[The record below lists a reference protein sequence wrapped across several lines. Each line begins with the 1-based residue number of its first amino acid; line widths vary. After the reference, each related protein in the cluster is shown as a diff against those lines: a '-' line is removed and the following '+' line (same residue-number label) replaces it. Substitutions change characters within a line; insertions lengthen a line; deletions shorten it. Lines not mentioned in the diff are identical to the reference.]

1 MWFRCALIIGKI
13 QLSMLSIKYSKLSK
27 SCYVINLV
35 VRTCII
41 LLISILLYMFC
52 IYVISCWMIISHL
65 YLMIP
70 NWRCTENV
78 RTANTYNLI
87 LRITLSCLSHLYMPL
102 LAVDSHIYGWLQYDF
117 GQPTMIILGCPL
129 FFLFFFSKLIPL
141 CASNSA
147 LLEPML
153 LWFDSDY
160 SLRNGFIYFAC
171 FA

>member
-13 QLSMLSIKYSKLSK
+13 QHSMLSIKYSKLSK
-27 SCYVINLV
+27 SCYVINQV

-41 LLISILLYMFC
+41 LLVSILLYIFY

-87 LRITLSCLSHLYMPL
+87 LRITLSCLSHYASLSSRLTYIRLIAVWFRSTHNDYFGVSTL
-102 LAVDSHIYGWLQYDF
+102 L
-117 GQPTMIILGCPL
+117 PL
-129 FFLFFFSKLIPL
+129 FLFIVDPL
-141 CASNSA
+141 V
-147 LLEPML
+147 
-153 LWFDSDY
+153 
-160 SLRNGFIYFAC
+160 C
-171 FA
+171 FK

>member
-27 SCYVINLV
+27 SCYVI

-87 LRITLSCLSHLYMPL
+87 LRITLSCLSHYASLSSRLTYIRLIAVWFRSTYNDYFGVSTL
-102 LAVDSHIYGWLQYDF
+102 L
-117 GQPTMIILGCPL
+117 PL
-129 FFLFFFSKLIPL
+129 FLFKVDPL
-141 CASNSA
+141 V
-147 LLEPML
+147 
-153 LWFDSDY
+153 
-160 SLRNGFIYFAC
+160 C
-171 FA
+171 FK

>member
-41 LLISILLYMFC
+41 LFVSILLYIFY

-87 LRITLSCLSHLYMPL
+87 LRITLSCMSHYASLSSRLSYIRLIAVWFRSTYNDYFGVSTL
-102 LAVDSHIYGWLQYDF
+102 L
-117 GQPTMIILGCPL
+117 PL
-129 FFLFFFSKLIPL
+129 FLFKVDPL
-141 CASNSA
+141 V
-147 LLEPML
+147 
-153 LWFDSDY
+153 
-160 SLRNGFIYFAC
+160 C
-171 FA
+171 FK